1 MMASDLSKHPQME
14 RMVGDLKGAMGE
26 TLLSVVLYGSAARG
40 DFHEKTSDFN
50 LILILKDLEP
60 ATLEA
65 LSPALRR
72 WLKQG
77 HPAPRLFTPALI
89 AESAD
94 VFPIEM
100 LDLKSARV
108 VLHGEDPFAG
118 VKVGRG
124 YLRLQC
130 ERELKAKMMRLRE
143 GYIETHDRTK
153 DLRKLLT
160 ASYSTFVALFRGCLY
175 LMGRE
180 APARNAEVVAAFC
193 TRAGLDAEAFAA
205 VGRLKRGES
214 ADGELKAVFARYYRE
229 LTRAVDKVDRFES
242 RQGGQG
248 S

>member
-1 MMASDLSKHPQME
+1 MMESELSKHPQLE

-26 TLLSVVLYGSAARG
+26 TLSSVVLYGSAARG

-50 LILILKDLEP
+50 LILVLRDLEP

-77 HPAPRLFTPALI
+77 HPAPRLFTQALI
-89 AESAD
+89 AESVD

-100 LDLKSARV
+100 LDLKNNRA

-124 YLRLQC
+124 TLRLQC
-130 ERELKAKMMRLRE
+130 ERELKSKMMRLRE
-143 GYIETHDRTK
+143 GYIETHDRAK

-160 ASYSTFVALFRGCLY
+160 SSYSTFTALFRGCLH
-175 LMGRE
+175 LMGGKV
-180 APARNAEVVAAFC
+180 PARNAEVVAAFC
-193 TRAGLDAEAFAA
+193 DRAGLDAEAFAA
-205 VGRLKRGES
+205 VERLKRGES
-214 ADGELKAVFARYYRE
+214 ADGELKAVFARYYQE
-229 LTRAVDKVDRFES
+229 LTRAVGKVDRFES
-242 RQGGQG
+242 RQGGQD